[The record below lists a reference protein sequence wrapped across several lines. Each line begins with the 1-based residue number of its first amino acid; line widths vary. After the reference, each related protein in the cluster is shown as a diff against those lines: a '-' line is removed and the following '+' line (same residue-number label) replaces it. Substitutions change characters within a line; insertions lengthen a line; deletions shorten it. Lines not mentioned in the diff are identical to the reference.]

1 MITIIHNNAAWGV
14 IGLGQKKMGFD
25 LGADL
30 SGTDYAAIAR
40 GFGIHGELV
49 TELADLGP
57 AIRRSL
63 ASGLPAV
70 IDCRTRF
77 VPHPMMP
84 AFGRTASVGM
94 PPAAAV
100 TR

>member
-1 MITIIHNNAAWGV
+1 M

-40 GFGIHGELV
+40 GFGIRGETV
-49 TELADLGP
+49 NELADLGP
-57 AIRRSL
+57 AIERSL
-63 ASGLPAV
+63 VSGLPAV

-77 VPHPMMP
+77 VPHPMMQSF
-84 AFGRTASVGM
+84 AIGIGRHDACSCGRSVRHHKNRGNTH
-94 PPAAAV
+94 V
-100 TR
+100 